1 MTSSHSVKKETVLLE
16 SPECSIACRKVISDL
31 KRPGLAVGR
40 VRKNHL
46 GKISRKR
53 SEVVPTYDAQLPGV
67 PGGPDSGNNV
77 PSLSDAS
84 GNPPK
89 WMNGSAWGKYF
100 VGMFACGCIQV
111 VQSSGTPVTRNE

>member
-40 VRKNHL
+40 ARKTHL

-67 PGGPDSGNNV
+67 PGGS
-77 PSLSDAS
+77 
-84 GNPPK
+84 
-89 WMNGSAWGKYF
+89 
-100 VGMFACGCIQV
+100 
-111 VQSSGTPVTRNE
+111 

>member
-31 KRPGLAVGR
+31 KWPGLAVCR
-40 VRKNHL
+40 ARKTHL
-46 GKISRKR
+46 GKISPKI

-89 WMNGSAWGKYF
+89 WMNGSAWGKHF
-100 VGMFACGCIQV
+100 LGMFACGYIQV
-111 VQSSGTPVTRNE
+111 VQSSGTPVIRIE